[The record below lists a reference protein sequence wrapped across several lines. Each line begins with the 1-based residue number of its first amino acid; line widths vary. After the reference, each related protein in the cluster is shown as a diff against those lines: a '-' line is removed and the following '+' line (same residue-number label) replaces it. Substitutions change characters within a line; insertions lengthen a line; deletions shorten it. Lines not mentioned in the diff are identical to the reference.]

1 MNNQHK
7 KRLIIA
13 CAALAIG
20 VFSAFL
26 GNTLK
31 ALTEHYEQQT
41 FSFSESRRFVF
52 LFLPAAG
59 LLAIYLLRH
68 LLFHNKANK
77 GLKEIFEVT
86 KTQHRELPLYKIPSH
101 YFNGFLTVISGGSTG
116 IEVSTVVASAA
127 IGSAGNKRFRMLRL
141 YKNELISA
149 GTAAGI
155 TALFNNPLAGL
166 LFSLEVVSR
175 RVTKASLSIS
185 LIAAATAYLLNYVL
199 GEKVLFDVSIS
210 GWNTFAIPYFI
221 LLGIFAAFNSIY
233 LTRSVIFF
241 KQLFS
246 KITAERKRI
255 TGVAFVIGIC
265 LFLFPALFG
274 EGYHSISE
282 LLGTDPAAA
291 GTTLLLS
298 FIAILLL
305 KPVIT
310 SITLSAG
317 GDGGIFAP
325 SLFMGAFA
333 GLLFAYVLNHYFH
346 IGVIPLNFMIIGMG
360 AVLSSS
366 IHAPFTAI
374 FVVCGII
381 GSYALLLP
389 LLIACIVSKVI
400 SKRLLPYT
408 VYSYTGKS
416 R

>member
-1 MNNQHK
+1 MNNQQK
-7 KRLIIA
+7 KILGITAAAIA
-13 CAALAIG
+13 VGL
-20 VFSAFL
+20 FSALL

-31 ALTEHYEQQT
+31 ALTEHYEHKT

-52 LFLPAAG
+52 LFLPVIG

-68 LLFHNKANK
+68 ILFHNKANK
-77 GLKEIFEVT
+77 GLKEIFEVIGT
-86 KTQHRELPLYKIPSH
+86 HSRELPLYKIPSH

-127 IGSAGNKRFRMLRL
+127 IGSAGNKKFRMLRL
-141 YKNELISA
+141 YKNELICA

-166 LFSLEVVSR
+166 LFSLEVISR
-175 RVTKASLSIS
+175 RVSKASV
-185 LIAAATAYLLNYVL
+185 LICVIASATAFLLNCL
-199 GEKVLFDVSIS
+199 LQEKALFDVSIS

-221 LLGIFAAFNSIY
+221 LLGVFAAFNSIY

-246 KITAERKRI
+246 RIAAERKRI
-255 TGVAFVIGIC
+255 ITAALLIGLC
-265 LFLFPALFG
+265 LFAFPALFG
-274 EGYHSISE
+274 EGYHAIGE
-282 LLGTDPAAA
+282 LLGTGASAA

-298 FIAILLL
+298 FICILLL

-325 SLFMGAFA
+325 SLFMGAFL
-333 GLLFAYVLNHYFH
+333 GLLLAYVLNHYFH
-346 IGVIPLNFMIIGMG
+346 VGVIPLNFMIIGMG

-374 FVVCGII
+374 FVTCGII
-381 GSYALLLP
+381 GSYALIVP
-389 LLIACIVSKVI
+389 LLIACLVSKAM
-400 SKRLLPYT
+400 SRRLLPYT
-408 VYSYTGKS
+408 VYSYNSKK
-416 R
+416 